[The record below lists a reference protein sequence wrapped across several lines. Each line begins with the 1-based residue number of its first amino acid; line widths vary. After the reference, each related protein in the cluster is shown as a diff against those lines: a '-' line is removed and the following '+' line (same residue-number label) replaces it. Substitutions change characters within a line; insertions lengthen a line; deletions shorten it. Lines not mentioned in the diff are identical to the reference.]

1 MPLALAAEQVAEF
14 FLDLLRRLIF
24 MIEHEAAIP
33 TLEPAFEPFIKAD
46 QFLELRIALGTGL
59 GLAHVRAKNR
69 QADPSPPKFLWQ
81 WDVSE
86 CQGHSWAV
94 YHIKGTPAKLVG
106 IIDNPPDA
114 ETAIARAI
122 EEYQVPPNE
131 RGRLI
136 AQRRD

>member
-1 MPLALAAEQVAEF
+1 MT
-14 FLDLLRRLIF
+14 
-24 MIEHEAAIP
+24 IERDGRCQAIGMAKQP
-33 TLEPAFEPFIKAD
+33 TK
-46 QFLELRIALGTGL
+46 
-59 GLAHVRAKNR
+59 
-69 QADPSPPKFLWQ
+69 PPQL
-81 WDVSE
+81 
-86 CQGHSWAV
+86 HSWAV

-106 IIDNPPDA
+106 IIDNAPDA